1 MKALRYSE
9 YGPPSVLHI
18 VDVPEPQP
26 GPGQIRIRVRAVG
39 INPFDWKVRSGAF
52 GDTTPTRLPVI
63 PHGDVSGVVDAVGPA
78 LPADAP
84 DAAGS
89 SAVPGGGAGVRVGD
103 EVFGLAAGGGA
114 AAFAVLKLWVAKP
127 PGMSFEEAA
136 GLPGVVEAA
145 GRGLALLGLEKGQT
159 IVVNGAAGGVG
170 IAATQ
175 LAVARGATVI
185 GTASERNHD
194 FLRSIGAVP
203 VTYGEGLADRVRAV
217 APQGVDVA
225 LDAAGHGAVAEL
237 VALTGVP
244 SDVVSLADFDA
255 PKLGARVTD
264 GSEGRAWQTLDEAAD
279 LYRQG
284 RFTMPVERVFPL
296 SEAAAAHDLSQSG
309 HVRGKVILVP

>member
-1 MKALRYSE
+1 VKALRYSE
-9 YGPPSVLHI
+9 YGPSSVLQV
-18 VDVPEPQP
+18 VDVDEPRP
-26 GPGQIRIRVRAVG
+26 GPGQVRIRVHAVG

-63 PHGDVSGVVDAVGPA
+63 PHGDVSGVIDAVGPA
-78 LPADAP
+78 AP
-84 DAAGS
+84 DT
-89 SAVPGGGAGVRVGD
+89 GAPPQEGD

-114 AAFAVLKLWVAKP
+114 AEFAVLKLWVAKP
-127 PGMSFEEAA
+127 AGMPFEEAA

-145 GRGLALLGLEKGQT
+145 GRALALLGVEKGQT

-185 GTASERNHD
+185 GTASDRNHD
-194 FLRSIGAVP
+194 FLRSLGAIP
-203 VTYGEGLADRVRAV
+203 VTYGEGLVDRVRAA
-217 APQGVDVA
+217 APQGVDLA
-225 LDAAGHGAVAEL
+225 LDTAGRGAVADL
-237 VALTGVP
+237 ITLTGVP
-244 SDVVSLADFDA
+244 AAVVSLADFDA

-264 GSEGRAWQTLDEAAD
+264 GSEGRAWHTLDEAAD

-284 RFTMPVERVFPL
+284 RFTMPVERTFPL

-309 HVRGKVILVP
+309 HVRGKVILIP

>member
-9 YGPPSVLHI
+9 YGPSSVLHV
-18 VDVPEPQP
+18 VDVDEPQP
-26 GPGQIRIRVRAVG
+26 GPGQVRIRVRAVG

-52 GDTTPTRLPVI
+52 GDTTPSRLPVI
-63 PHGDVSGVVDAVGPA
+63 PHGDVSGVIDAVGPA
-78 LPADAP
+78 AP
-84 DAAGS
+84 DAAAS
-89 SAVPGGGAGVRVGD
+89 PGAAAPQVGD

-114 AAFAVLKLWVAKP
+114 AEFAVMKLWVAKP
-127 PGMSFEEAA
+127 PGMPFEEAA

-145 GRGLALLGLEKGQT
+145 GRALALLGVEKGQT

-194 FLRSIGAVP
+194 FLRSLGATP
-203 VTYGEGLADRVRAV
+203 VTYGEGLADRVRAA
-217 APQGVDVA
+217 APQGVDLA
-225 LDAAGHGAVAEL
+225 LDTAGRGAVADL
-237 VALTGVP
+237 ITLTP
-244 SDVVSLADFDA
+244 APADVVSIVDFDA

-296 SEAAAAHDLSQSG
+296 SEAPAAHDLSQSG

>member
-1 MKALRYSE
+1 MKALQYSE
-9 YGPPSVLHI
+9 YGASSVLH
-18 VDVPEPQP
+18 VTDVPEPQP
-26 GPGQIRIRVRAVG
+26 GPGQVRIRVRAAG

-52 GDTTPTRLPVI
+52 GDTTPSRLPVI

-78 LPADAP
+78 LATAG
-84 DAAGS
+84 AAE
-89 SAVPGGGAGVRVGD
+89 GGDGAGVRVGD

-114 AAFAVLKLWVAKP
+114 AEFAVLKLWVAKP

-145 GRGLALLGLEKGQT
+145 GRGLALLRLEKGQT

-194 FLRSIGAVP
+194 FLRSLGAVP
-203 VTYGEGLADRVRAV
+203 VTYGEGLADRIRAV

-225 LDAAGHGAVAEL
+225 LDTAGHGAVAEL
-237 VALTGVP
+237 VTLTGVP
-244 SDVVSLADFDA
+244 ADVVSLADFDA

-296 SEAAAAHDLSQSG
+296 SEAPAAHDLSQSG
-309 HVRGKVILVP
+309 HVRGKVILTP

>member
-1 MKALRYSE
+1 MKALQYSE
-9 YGPPSVLHI
+9 YGPSSVLHV
-18 VDVPEPQP
+18 VDVPEPTP
-26 GPGQIRIRVRAVG
+26 GPGQVRIRVRAAG

-78 LPADAP
+78 DP
-84 DAAGS
+84 GS
-89 SAVPGGGAGVRVGD
+89 ASGGSPPRVGD

-114 AAFAVLKLWVAKP
+114 AEFAVLKLWVAKP
-127 PGMSFEEAA
+127 AGMSFEEAA

-145 GRGLALLGLEKGQT
+145 GRALALLGVEKGQT
-159 IVVNGAAGGVG
+159 VVVNGAAGGVG

-185 GTASERNHD
+185 GTASARNHD
-194 FLRSIGAVP
+194 FLRSLGAVP
-203 VTYGEGLADRVRAV
+203 VTYGEGLVDRVRAA
-217 APQGVDVA
+217 APQGVDLA
-225 LDAAGHGAVAEL
+225 LDAAGHGAVADL
-237 VALTGVP
+237 ITLTGVP
-244 SDVVSLADFDA
+244 AAVVSLADFDA

-264 GSEGRAWQTLDEAAD
+264 GSEGRAWHTLDEAAD

-284 RFTMPVERVFPL
+284 RFTMPVERTFPL

-309 HVRGKVILVP
+309 HVRGKVILIP